1 MIKCPICGSEE
12 TRLENKLVKG
22 FYSLYDYFPDYVSHT
37 LICTQCGFRS
47 DSYEDLGKLEH
58 DMNMLSELPGDSEV
72 VKLILW
78 KAVKKIG
85 KPLNEI
91 TREDI
96 QKFLPSEIP

>member
-12 TRLENKLVKG
+12 TELEEKLIEG
-22 FYSLYDYFPDYVSHT
+22 FFSLYDYFPDYVSHT
-37 LICTQCGFRS
+37 LICSQCGFKS
-47 DSYEDLGKLEH
+47 NSYENLDELRN
-58 DMNMLSELPGDSEV
+58 DMKEMGRLPGDSEV

-78 KAVKKIG
+78 KAIKRIG
-85 KPLNEI
+85 KPLNKI